1 MLLLCTRPAASDNAI
16 LKPGESIVLKLPASS
31 ASYNRVWL
39 GEQAATDG
47 QMVTSYKLEAPESS
61 GTGWQ
66 TLSSAFNAMQSGW
79 LAPAGTTGSTI
90 GLRHLDGPFNE
101 TGTGATGAMRFT
113 LLATTGGKAVNI
125 TVMAFHV

>member
-1 MLLLCTRPAASDNAI
+1 MYGSAI

-66 TLSSAFNAMQSGW
+66 TLTSAFNAMQSGW
-79 LAPAGTTGSTI
+79 LVPAGTAGSTI
-90 GLRHLDGPFNE
+90 GLRHLGPFNE
-101 TGTGATGAMRFT
+101 TGTDATGAMRFT
-113 LLATTGGKAVNI
+113 LLAATGGKSVNI